1 MDSIQNMSVPLSQ
14 EIQMLFHCWNGVSHF
29 VEYTSIIHNIPGMNT
44 LYALSLSTCRI
55 IFSKYAFFCFVY
67 FHCKLLHLQIRGGR
81 RDFGMSHILKMHE
94 RKDTFQVNVAC
105 SIDRIK
111 TLSNG
116 SYTCNYCPNL
126 ERISAV
132 NVPAMER

>member
-1 MDSIQNMSVPLSQ
+1 
-14 EIQMLFHCWNGVSHF
+14 
-29 VEYTSIIHNIPGMNT
+29 
-44 LYALSLSTCRI
+44 
-55 IFSKYAFFCFVY
+55 
-67 FHCKLLHLQIRGGR
+67 
-81 RDFGMSHILKMHE
+81 MSHTLKMHG

-111 TLSNG
+111 ILSNG

-126 ERISAV
+126 ERIIAG